1 MVQVPHG
8 RPLSISNIAWPA
20 HADDEALDLAAALG
34 FDGIELA
41 PGKVFGD
48 LATISLDQVRVYR
61 RQVEGRGLA
70 ISALQAIF
78 FNVEGVHLF
87 LSDASRQR
95 MADHLSR
102 VAEVAAELGAHAC
115 VFGAPALR
123 DPGDLA
129 ASDAEAIAASFLS
142 SVAPRYAELGVDL
155 CFEANPPLYQ
165 CRFVTRTE
173 EAFDL
178 VERVH
183 QPGVALQLDT
193 GTIFIN
199 SESPSVIQHVEKRI
213 GHFHISEPS
222 LAPIGTSGADH
233 AGLAAALQGSTY
245 AGWISIEMKAADDW
259 RSAVREA
266 HRVVQTTY
274 KEVASTP

>member
-20 HADDEALDLAAALG
+20 HADSEALDLTAALG
-34 FDGIELA
+34 FDGVELA

-48 LATISLDQVRVYR
+48 LAETSLDQVRAYR
-61 RQVEGRGLA
+61 RHVEGRGLA

-87 LSDASRQR
+87 QSDASRRR
-95 MADHLSR
+95 MAAHLGR
-102 VAEVAAELGAHAC
+102 VAEVAAELGAKAC

-123 DPGDLA
+123 DPGELA
-129 ASDAEAIAASFLS
+129 ASEAEAIAATFLS
-142 SVAPRYAELGVDL
+142 SVADRYAALGVSL

-165 CRFVTRTE
+165 CRFVTHTE
-173 EAFDL
+173 EAFNL
-178 VERVH
+178 VEHVDR
-183 QPGVALQLDT
+183 PGIALQLDT

-199 SESPSVIQHVEKRI
+199 GENPGVIRDVEKRI

-222 LAPIGTSGADH
+222 LVPIGTSGADH
-233 AGLAAALQGSTY
+233 AALAATLRGSAY
-245 AGWISIEMKAADDW
+245 SGWLSIEMKAVDDW
-259 RSAVREA
+259 SNAVRDA
-266 HRVVQTTY
+266 YRTVLTTY
-274 KEVASTP
+274 GAASSTL